1 MLACHGVAPAPL
13 RPPLLWQMS
22 RFSTSATAAT
32 AVTVQSH
39 CSRDV
44 SQKRGHGKCASTQV
58 RGTLDLSTGTS
69 ICFAIS
75 ITLPKRR
82 DPSSAPCPPPTPL
95 NYQGCDCS
103 RMQSQLATAVATAV
117 RGGGLARKRPNYI
130 CCALAQLIFVILH
143 VVFTRRETL

>member
-1 MLACHGVAPAPL
+1 MALRQLPSDLPYFGKCRDFRLQRLQRLQSRLQSPSAVA
-13 RPPLLWQMS
+13 
-22 RFSTSATAAT
+22 
-32 AVTVQSH
+32 VQSH
-39 CSRDV
+39 CSRAV

-103 RMQSQLATAVATAV
+103 RLQSTAVATAV
-117 RGGGLARKRPNYI
+117 ECSHSSRLQSRLQSGGGGLARKRPNYI
-130 CCALAQLIFVILH
+130 CCA
-143 VVFTRRETL
+143 